1 VRGVVKGLAGVF
13 DPHRSFTGGA
23 PLRVIREHLFTEGP
37 LRVAFDG
44 PGTCRG
50 GLLCMLEGF
59 LDDAAELARD
69 LGFDGEPP
77 PEDLLAAGYR
87 RWGPGLPARLRG
99 DFAVLIWDAEH
110 REGLLARDQ
119 LGVRGIYLHK
129 RSGVLS
135 FATELHELLELLPAT
150 PAPDRAALAHW
161 LAASNRPGD
170 GTSYEG
176 VRRLD
181 PGTMLLLGAG
191 GVRSRSYWRPR
202 YREPDRIDPAEAAT
216 MVRAGLERSVKRRLR
231 SSERVGVL
239 MSGGLDSATVAALAA
254 GQSNEEV
261 PAYSGVFPEHPQVDE
276 SELIAEL
283 GNSLR
288 LGVTQARVQ
297 AGGLLA
303 SALESA
309 QASHLPLLGWGDFW
323 TVPLLRVARAD
334 GVTVT
339 LGGDGGD
346 ELFGARTH
354 MLADALRAGR
364 PRRALRLAHE
374 LPGAGERPPRREVV
388 RVLMRLGLAPAL
400 PCPPA
405 ALARAAERRHLP
417 AWLVPSAARALLD
430 SDDSS
435 VWRQLDGP
443 RWWAHAAHGLTRG
456 VEETGV
462 FEHQRL
468 RGRLVGIE
476 PRHPFFDLDLLELS
490 LTLAPEL
497 SLDRHRNRPLLRAAV
512 KGLLP
517 DSVRM
522 RPAKA
527 WFDSLIVDCLTGP
540 DARAIRLLLEDRNSE
555 LAEYVERGALRARLD
570 SVPAAGVERFRW
582 MFELWRLISAECW
595 LRVLAGRADE
605 LGMLSPARV
614 EMRRVAPRESSVFPP
629 RPPAGVT

>member
-1 VRGVVKGLAGVF
+1 VRGLVKGLAGVF
-13 DPHRSFTGGA
+13 DPHGGVTGGA
-23 PLRVIREHLFTEGP
+23 PLRATREHLFAEGP
-37 LRVAFDG
+37 LQVAFDG
-44 PGTCRG
+44 PGGCRG
-50 GLLCMLEGF
+50 GLLCLLEGF
-59 LDDAAELARD
+59 LDDATELARQ
-69 LGFDGEPP
+69 LSLDGEPA
-77 PEDLLAAGYR
+77 PEELLAAGYR

-99 DFAVLIWDAEH
+99 DFALLIWDTEH

-119 LGVRGIYLHK
+119 LGVRGVYLHK

-170 GTSYEG
+170 GTLYEG

-181 PGTMLLLGAG
+181 PGAMLLLGSG
-191 GVRSRSYWRPR
+191 GVRRRSYWGPR
-202 YREPDRIDPAEAAT
+202 YREPERIEPAEAAER
-216 MVRAGLERSVKRRLR
+216 VRAELERGVTRCLRRPG
-231 SSERVGVL
+231 RVGVL
-239 MSGGLDSATVAALAA
+239 MSGGLDSASVAALAA
-254 GQSNEEV
+254 APAGQEV
-261 PAYSGVFPEHPQVDE
+261 SAYSGVFPEHPQVDE

-283 GNSLR
+283 GRSLR
-288 LGVTQARVQ
+288 LGGAQASVR
-297 AGGLLA
+297 AGGLVA

-309 QASHLPLLGWGDFW
+309 RASRLPLLGWGDFW

-354 MLADALRAGR
+354 LLADALRAGR
-364 PRRALRLAHE
+364 PGRALRLARE
-374 LPGAGERPPRREVV
+374 LPGAGEHPPRREVAG
-388 RVLMRLGLAPAL
+388 VLLRLGLAPAL
-400 PCPPA
+400 PRPPA
-405 ALARAAERRHLP
+405 PLARAAERRRLP
-417 AWLVPSAARALLD
+417 AWLAPGAARALLD
-430 SDDSS
+430 SDDGSA
-435 VWRQLDGP
+435 WRSLDGP

-468 RGRLVGIE
+468 RGRLVGVE

-497 SLDRHRNRPLLRAAV
+497 SMDRHRNRPLLRTAV
-512 KGLLP
+512 AGALP
-517 DSVRM
+517 ESVRL

-540 DARAIRLLLEDRNSE
+540 DARAIRLLLDDRGSE
-555 LAEYVERGALRARLD
+555 LAEFVERGALRERLD
-570 SVPAAGVERFRW
+570 SVPGAGVERFRW
-582 MFELWRLISAECW
+582 MFELWRLVGAECW
-595 LRVLAGRADE
+595 LRVLAGRADGLPE
-605 LGMLSPARV
+605 LSRARV
-614 EMRRVAPRESSVFPP
+614 TVSRVAGGDSSVFPP

>member
-1 VRGVVKGLAGVF
+1 MRGVVRRLAGVF
-13 DPHRSFTGGA
+13 DPHGGVTGEA
-23 PLRVIREHLFTEGP
+23 SLRATRRQLFAEGP

-44 PGTCRG
+44 SGTVRG
-50 GLLCMLEGF
+50 GLLCLLEGF
-59 LDDAAELARD
+59 LDDTTELARE
-69 LGFDGEPP
+69 LGLDGTSA

-99 DFAVLIWDAEH
+99 DFALLIWDTAH

-119 LGVRGIYLHK
+119 LGVRGVYLHK
-129 RSGVLS
+129 HSGVLS

-170 GTSYEG
+170 GTMYEG

-181 PGTMLLLGAG
+181 PGAMLLLGTG
-191 GVRSRSYWRPR
+191 GLRRRSYWQPR
-202 YREPDRIDPAEAAT
+202 YRDPDPADPDEAVAR
-216 MVRAGLERSVKRRLR
+216 VRAGLERSVARRLG
-231 SSERVGVL
+231 SAGRVGVL

-254 GQSNEEV
+254 TQSGDAV
-261 PAYSGVFPEHPQVDE
+261 AAYSGVFPEHPLIDE
-276 SELIAEL
+276 SHLIDEL
-283 GNSLR
+283 GSSLR
-288 LGVTQARVQ
+288 LSGAQASVR

-309 QASHLPLLGWGDFW
+309 RASRLPLLGWGDFW
-323 TVPLLRVARAD
+323 TVPLLRAARAD

-354 MLADALRAGR
+354 LIADALRGAR

-374 LPGAGERPPRREVV
+374 LPGAGERPPRREVA
-388 RVLMRLGLAPAL
+388 RVLLRLGVAPAL
-400 PCPPA
+400 PRLPGSI
-405 ALARAAERRHLP
+405 ARAAGRRGLP
-417 AWLVPSAARALLD
+417 AWLAPGAARALLD

-435 VWRQLDGP
+435 AWRSLDGP

-476 PRHPFFDLDLLELS
+476 PRHPLFDLDLLELS
-490 LTLAPEL
+490 LALPPEL

-512 KGLLP
+512 AGLLP
-517 DSVRM
+517 DSVRL

-540 DARAIRLLLEDRNSE
+540 DARAIRILLDDRDSE

-570 SVPAAGVERFRW
+570 SVPSVGVERFRW
-582 MFELWRLISAECW
+582 MFELWRLLSAECW

-605 LGMLSPARV
+605 LTELSSPRV
-614 EMRRVAPRESSVFPP
+614 TVCREPLGPSSVFPP

>member
-13 DPHRSFTGGA
+13 DPHGGLSGET
-23 PLRVIREHLFTEGP
+23 PLRAAREQLFAEGP

-44 PGTCRG
+44 LGTCRS
-50 GLLCMLEGF
+50 GLLCLLEGF
-59 LDDAAELARD
+59 LDDTAELAGE
-69 LGFDGEPP
+69 LGLDGEPA
-77 PEDLLAAGYR
+77 PEELLAAGYR
-87 RWGPGLPARLRG
+87 RWGPGLPSRLRG
-99 DFAVLIWDAEH
+99 DFALLIWDAEH

-119 LGVRGIYLHK
+119 LGVRGVYLHK

-135 FATELHELLELLPAT
+135 FATELHELLDLLPAT
-150 PAPDRAALAHW
+150 PAPDRSALAHW

-170 GTSYEG
+170 GTLYEG

-191 GVRSRSYWRPR
+191 GVRRRSYWQPR
-202 YREPDRIDPAEAAT
+202 YCEPDLVDPIEAAEK
-216 MVRAGLERSVKRRLR
+216 VRAELERSVTRRLR
-231 SSERVGVL
+231 SPGRVGVL

-254 GQSNEEV
+254 TLSREEV
-261 PAYSGVFPEHPQVDE
+261 SAYSGVFPEHPQVDE

-283 GNSLR
+283 GSSLR
-288 LGVTQARVQ
+288 LGVTQASVQ

-309 QASHLPLLGWGDFW
+309 RASRLPLLGWGDFW

-354 MLADALRAGR
+354 LLADALRGGG

-374 LPGAGERPPRREVV
+374 LPGAGENPPRRELA
-388 RVLMRLGLAPAL
+388 RVLLSLGLLPALPRPPAPLARATERRRLPEWLAPA
-400 PCPPA
+400 A
-405 ALARAAERRHLP
+405 AK
-417 AWLVPSAARALLD
+417 ALLD
-430 SDDSS
+430 SDDGSA
-435 VWRQLDGP
+435 WRSLDGP

-468 RGRLVGIE
+468 RGRLVGVE

-490 LTLAPEL
+490 LALAPEL

-512 KGLLP
+512 SGLLP
-517 DSVRM
+517 DSVRL

-540 DARAIRLLLEDRNSE
+540 DAPAVTMLLGDRNSE
-555 LAEYVERGALRARLD
+555 LGGYVERGALLERLD
-570 SVPAAGVERFRW
+570 SVPAAGVARFRW
-582 MFELWRLISAECW
+582 MFELWRLLSAECW

-605 LGMLSPARV
+605 LPELSPARV
-614 EMRRVAPRESSVFPP
+614 RMRRPKRVDSSVFPP
-629 RPPAGVT
+629 RPPAGVA